1 MNIQINGLLVG
12 VGDDYPSLIL
22 YTKNADIFLLDEA
35 TSNVDVRTE
44 QFLQNQ
50 LNLFLKNKTAIIIAH
65 RLSTVRHVDRIL
77 VLKEGQV
84 VEQGSYQELV
94 SKRGEFFEYFR
105 HQYKDLAI

>member
-1 MNIQINGLLVG
+1 MEHNGENFSLGEKQLVAFG
-12 VGDDYPSLIL
+12 RVYA
-22 YTKNADIFLLDEA
+22 KNADIFLLDEA